1 MAGVI
6 FIVNNYASPVRGN
19 NPFGHEYLHLTWHG
33 GGGRLAD
40 KHFSPSFP
48 SMAYEG
54 ATFTFTSLVK
64 FTSITATDTLLVIT

>member
-6 FIVNNYASPVRGN
+6 FIVNNYASPGPGK
-19 NPFGHEYLHLTWHG
+19 NPFGHEYVHLTWHG
-33 GGGRLAD
+33 ELRLAD
-40 KHFSPSFP
+40 KHFSALLP

-64 FTSITATDTLLVIT
+64 FTSITATATLLVIT